1 MDNII
6 NYTSEIISKNIDL
19 KNETELELFL
29 EKLKI
34 ILLKNIDPDFIY
46 ESEESEDFIELPEKN
61 IKYNIENEGFY
72 SLKD

>member
-46 ESEESEDFIELPEKN
+46 ESEDSEDFIELPEKN
-61 IKYNIENEGFY
+61 IKYIIDYEGFH
-72 SLKD
+72 SLTH

>member
-46 ESEESEDFIELPEKN
+46 ESEDSEDFIELPEKN
-61 IKYNIENEGFY
+61 IKYNIDNEGFY

>member
-46 ESEESEDFIELPEKN
+46 VEAD
-61 IKYNIENEGFY
+61 YNV
-72 SLKD
+72 

>member
-34 ILLKNIDPDFIY
+34 ILLKNIDTDFIY

-61 IKYNIENEGFY
+61 IKYNIDNEGFY

>member
-61 IKYNIENEGFY
+61 IKYNIDNEGFY